1 MYFPLFVGVLCFVF
15 VLLCITL
22 YVHSNFA
29 TILKRERKLFA
40 LLLLFYRC
48 IVTIKSYATLP
59 HDTVCG
65 LQCVNVV
72 FPNRTHLLLEG
83 INRWALPDL
92 YLNCLKAYIS

>member
-1 MYFPLFVGVLCFVF
+1 MGVLCFVF

-48 IVTIKSYATLP
+48 IVTIKTYATLP
-59 HDTVCG
+59 HVPHDAVCG

-72 FPNRTHLLLEG
+72 FSNRTHLLLEG
-83 INRWALPDL
+83 INCWALIFIL
-92 YLNCLKAYIS
+92 IV